1 MARINAIGTGYEDD
15 DLDHVV
21 STHHVIF
28 CLFTHCIQLRT
39 RHIQAIALPKTS
51 SPEHIKYVIS
61 RINALATLHKRSGK
75 PEAIK
80 IIAMIENAEAMVA
93 IEAIAASGKGH
104 LDALLVGF
112 VGIFRKN
119 RCL

>member
-1 MARINAIGTGYEDD
+1 
-15 DLDHVV
+15 
-21 STHHVIF
+21 
-28 CLFTHCIQLRT
+28 
-39 RHIQAIALPKTS
+39 
-51 SPEHIKYVIS
+51 
-61 RINALATLHKRSGK
+61 
-75 PEAIK
+75 
-80 IIAMIENAEAMVA
+80 MIESAEAMVA